1 MNHLA
6 EAWVKAWNDHDLD
19 AIMEHYA
26 DDIIFYSPI
35 IQRLNNDPSGRI
47 SGKAALRAYF
57 EKGLTAFPDLH
68 FDLYH
73 VLEGVDS
80 MVLYYKSINNRLSA
94 EMMVLGP
101 DGKVKEVRAHYKEQ

>member
-6 EAWVKAWNDHDLD
+6 EAWVQAWNNHDLD

-26 DDIIFYSPI
+26 DDIVFYSPI
-35 IQRLNNDPSGRI
+35 IQRLNNDPTGRI
-47 SGKAALRAYF
+47 TGKAALRAYF
-57 EKGLTAFPDLH
+57 EKGLVAFPDLH

-80 MVLYYKSINNRLSA
+80 MVLYYKSINNRLAA
-94 EMMVLGP
+94 ETMVVDGN
-101 DGKVKEVRAHYKEQ
+101 GKVKEVRAHYKEQ